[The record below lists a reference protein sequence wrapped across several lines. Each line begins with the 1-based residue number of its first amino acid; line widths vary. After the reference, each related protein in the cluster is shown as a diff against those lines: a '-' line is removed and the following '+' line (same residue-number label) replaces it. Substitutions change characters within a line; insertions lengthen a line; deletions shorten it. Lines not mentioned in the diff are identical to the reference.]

1 MNEKLEDCVEE
12 YIFFWSK
19 RREIIYIY
27 IVIFN
32 NLRVVK
38 YFYKDIFYVI
48 LWLWFYWLRGENAGN
63 LLIIINILLF

>member
-12 YIFFWSK
+12 HIFSWSK
-19 RREIIYIY
+19 RRETIYIY

-38 YFYKDIFYVI
+38 YFYKDTPYVT
-48 LWLWFYWLRGENAGN
+48 LWL
-63 LLIIINILLF
+63 